1 MKTSLFNIAVGFI
14 LICLLYSCTSRQE
27 RNKAREAKQELL
39 MEAHIETRRATL
51 IKNNEEKCRREFYS
65 KAIAIV
71 DSILLLDARKRLDT
85 IPKPLKI
92 TRPERPE
99 TMEFIDSSELKPL
112 FDSLSFSNPNQQETK
127 DSIED
132 LH

>member
-14 LICLLYSCTSRQE
+14 LICLLHACTSRQE

-51 IKNNEEKCRREFYS
+51 FKNNEEKCRREFYS

-92 TRPERPE
+92 TRPEKPE
-99 TMEFIDSSELKPL
+99 ILEFIGTPA
-112 FDSLSFSNPNQQETK
+112 
-127 DSIED
+127 
-132 LH
+132 